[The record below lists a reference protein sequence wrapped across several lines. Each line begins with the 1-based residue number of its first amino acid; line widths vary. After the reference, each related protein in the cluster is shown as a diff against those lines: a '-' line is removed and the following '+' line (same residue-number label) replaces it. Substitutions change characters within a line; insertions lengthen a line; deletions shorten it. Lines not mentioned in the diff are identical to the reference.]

1 MWWCT
6 IMRRELT
13 ARGDA
18 SSLRPLCELPLERSL
33 ESSLILW
40 TKIYDLGDI
49 RSALVAGRNNM
60 LNRLNREV
68 KAVAFGVPTEEV
80 EEMLNAKLESLFM
93 PGPKRREKKR
103 RGGSFSSNLSSFE

>member
-13 ARGDA
+13 TRGDA

-33 ESSLILW
+33 EISLILW

-49 RSALVAGRNNM
+49 RSTLVTGRNM
-60 LNRLNREV
+60 LNRLNRAV
-68 KAVAFGVPTEEV
+68 KAVAFGVPTEEG

-93 PGPKRREKKR
+93 PGPKRREKK
-103 RGGSFSSNLSSFE
+103 